1 MAAIKKTKQK
11 EIEIAAA
18 DGDRNLDIFFNEDK
32 SRGRTEYFYTA
43 RRKYTIGQRCV
54 KKPEYILIEIRKYV
68 LGVMYLWQLKN

>member
-1 MAAIKKTKQK
+1 MAAVKKIKQK

-43 RRKYTIGQRCV
+43 RGKYIIGQRCV
-54 KKPEYILIEIRKYV
+54 KKPEYVLIEIRKYV